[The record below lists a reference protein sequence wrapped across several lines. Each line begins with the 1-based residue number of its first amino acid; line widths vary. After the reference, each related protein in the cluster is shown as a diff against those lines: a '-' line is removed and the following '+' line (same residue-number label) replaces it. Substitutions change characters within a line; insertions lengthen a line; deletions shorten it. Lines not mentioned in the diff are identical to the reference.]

1 MQYSTSNYAEDTH
14 FMKDESVLYIS
25 EPQFEFWLFVAYF
38 WPCALYIFLEEYATL
53 GMSRFHSKFL
63 EAFCDFFSIPCAL

>member
-38 WPCALYIFLEEYATL
+38 WPCDLVLYTYFLKNML
-53 GMSRFHSKFL
+53 L
-63 EAFCDFFSIPCAL
+63 